1 MSRYR
6 FTLLSMLA
14 AAALLAACDVAPRMA
29 GARPDAGCARSQLS
43 VAVSGGGPA
52 AGQMSVVLRFRN
64 HGAACRVEGWPRM
77 VALNA
82 GTRLRVSRHLGNA
95 PAVADGRIE
104 GPTWVTLWTGEA
116 AYVVV
121 AGADV
126 SARGACPQ
134 PYRRF
139 DIWLPGIATAFEL
152 AARVP
157 NGGGDFP
164 ACVPLRVSPV
174 LPARDI
180 VSKLR

>member
-1 MSRYR
+1 MSRYL
-6 FTLLSMLA
+6 FTRLSMLA
-14 AAALLAACDVAPRMA
+14 AVALFAACDAPRMA
-29 GARPDAGCARSQLS
+29 DTGPDTGCARSQLS

-82 GTRLRVSRHLGNA
+82 GTQMAVSRHLVNA
-95 PAVADGRIE
+95 PAVVDGRIE
-104 GPTWVTLWTGEA
+104 GPVSVTLRTGDA
-116 AYVVV
+116 AYLVV

-126 SARGACPQ
+126 SASGACPQ

-139 DIWLPGIATAFEL
+139 KIWLPGMATAFEL
-152 AARVP
+152 AARIP

-164 ACVPLRVSPV
+164 ACVPLGVSPV

-180 VSKLR
+180 VSTLR